1 MGGLEERPVEN
12 RSHGN
17 FVVQDRSMAA
27 LPSRNSLMVGLAL
40 TTIAG
45 IFLLV
50 HVVVST
56 LPNGQ
61 LQPGMRVDTP
71 GQPHIFIGFRNDD
84 LNASSNPALE
94 AAVLSVFRK
103 YHISQTFSVIPNP
116 GGLPA
121 RDAEQNLRTAPILD
135 SLLAWHAS
143 GDISFAL
150 HGYKHLKEP
159 QSGGEFDGLPLEEQI
174 LRLRNGKQIL
184 DRCLRTSVTMFA
196 PPWNQA
202 DDNTIRACKSVGI
215 TTFCGYQGK
224 TPTDGVVLVN
234 TNAVLFHDPGYA
246 ESAHGLP
253 SLAELLPYARST
265 TDTVFLLVFYHS
277 RRDFETPGRLAEL
290 DSLLASIVHDTL
302 ITVLGIDAIA
312 RQHPA
317 QLADHN
323 AAGLVLLQVDEADDA
338 LKLIRMPFG
347 WFFHLTGTD
356 TDINTVRQHA
366 VESYR
371 RGEYLRANAYG
382 GDAIRRME
390 HQRMWGRL
398 FVAIVLGILVFSI
411 IRVARGRL
419 SGPFQRVLCMGP
431 LICGF
436 GIGIALVGLHLVHI
450 ISPVR
455 TSDVTVLGSMAALAL
470 LIGGFVLC
478 LQEKHP

>member
-1 MGGLEERPVEN
+1 
-12 RSHGN
+12 
-17 FVVQDRSMAA
+17 MAA
-27 LPSRNSLMVGLAL
+27 LPSRNSLMFGLAL
-40 TTIAG
+40 SIIAG
-45 IFLLV
+45 MFLLV
-50 HVVVST
+50 QVVVST

-61 LQPGMRVDTP
+61 LQPGTRVDTP
-71 GQPHIFIGFRNDD
+71 GPPHIFIGFRNDD

-94 AAVLSVFRK
+94 GAVLSVFRK

-116 GGLPA
+116 GGLSA

-143 GDISFAL
+143 GDIGFAL

-159 QSGGEFDGLPLEEQI
+159 QSGGEFDGLPLEEQT
-174 LRLRNGKQIL
+174 LRLRNGKQLL
-184 DRCLRTSVTMFA
+184 DHYLRTNVTMFA

-202 DDNTIRACKSVGI
+202 DDNTIRACRAVGI
-215 TTFCGYQGK
+215 TTFCGYQGE

-246 ESAHGLP
+246 ESTHGLL
-253 SLAELLPYARST
+253 SLAELLPEARST

-277 RRDFETPGRLAEL
+277 RRDFEKPGRLAEL

-302 ITVLGIDAIA
+302 ITVLGIDAMA
-312 RQHPA
+312 QQHPA

-323 AAGLVLLQVDEADDA
+323 AAGLVLLQIDEADDA

-347 WFFHLTGTD
+347 WFYHLTGTD
-356 TDINTVRQHA
+356 TNINAAREHA

-371 RGEYLRANAYG
+371 RGEYLRANARG
-382 GDAIRRME
+382 GDAIRGME
-390 HQRMWGRL
+390 RQRMWGRL
-398 FVAIVLGILVFSI
+398 AIAVVLAILMYSC
-411 IRVARGRL
+411 IRIARGRQ
-419 SGPFQRVLCMGP
+419 SASFKAVLCIGP

-436 GIGIALVGLHLVHI
+436 GICIALVGLHLVHV
-450 ISPVR
+450 ISLVR
-455 TSDVTVLGSMAALAL
+455 TSDVTVLGSMVAIAL

-478 LQEKHP
+478 LQEKHS